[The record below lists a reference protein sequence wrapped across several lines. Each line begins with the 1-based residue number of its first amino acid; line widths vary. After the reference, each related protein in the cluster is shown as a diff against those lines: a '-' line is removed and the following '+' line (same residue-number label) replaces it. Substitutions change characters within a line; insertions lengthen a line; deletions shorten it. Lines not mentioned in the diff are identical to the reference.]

1 MTPAERDIII
11 NAAVDARIARM
22 RAAVICGMDSP
33 AATRNL
39 SRWSSLHQVVVA
51 LGLRVYYNEA
61 LYNDPRY
68 NRWFEPYY
76 ELENPAA
83 SAAPER
89 PSAGVAERP

>member
-33 AATRNL
+33 AAKRNL
-39 SRWSSLHQVVVA
+39 YRWSSLHQVVVA
-51 LGLRVYYNEA
+51 LGLRVDYNEA

-68 NRWFEPYY
+68 NRWFAPYY

-83 SAAPER
+83 SVASER
-89 PSAGVAERP
+89 PSEGVAERP

>member
-1 MTPAERDIII
+1 MTPAERDIIV

-33 AATRNL
+33 AAKRNL
-39 SRWSSLHQVVVA
+39 SRWSTLHQVVVA
-51 LGLRVYYNEA
+51 LGLRLDYNEA
-61 LYNDPRY
+61 LYNNPRY

-76 ELENPAA
+76 ALVNPAA

-89 PSAGVAERP
+89 PSEDVAERP